1 MPGSIAA
8 TKDKAEHVRFAL
20 ILRLKLPIRDIA
32 SPATDQRIC
41 WNALL
46 FVSLASWPGK
56 TRPSLKSG
64 QGFVMRTKI
73 AFAVL
78 FAAWFWS
85 QAQAQWERPPYPP
98 PPPPLLDQSEI
109 YKPDRPQRP
118 LKRPVKTEPTRP
130 TQSRSIKPGDWQG
143 TAEEQK
149 LRKEIRI
156 RNKKSTGKRQKTN
169 KAAATGSATSSS
181 TAGTKTPTKP
191 AASTS
196 AGTKAPSKPSSRRK
210 DRKETTQGAES
221 ASRDT
226 RPIQHEND
234 LLKISI
240 DAAKNPAVV
249 AFRNCIGSYFARGME
264 RGIDRTWADLLTRAT
279 EGECRAQFDEMAQI
293 LSKRFGEKRVEQV
306 MQQLIQTTLLPAA
319 KAGARGDTGVSVIPP
334 Q

>member
-1 MPGSIAA
+1 
-8 TKDKAEHVRFAL
+8 
-20 ILRLKLPIRDIA
+20 
-32 SPATDQRIC
+32 
-41 WNALL
+41 
-46 FVSLASWPGK
+46 
-56 TRPSLKSG
+56 
-64 QGFVMRTKI
+64 MRTKI
-73 AFAVL
+73 AFAML

-181 TAGTKTPTKP
+181 TAGTK
-191 AASTS
+191 
-196 AGTKAPSKPSSRRK
+196 APSKPSSRRK
-210 DRKETTQGAES
+210 DRKETAQGAAS